1 MKKVDYKEIVN
12 LLNSSDVEIIKLGV
26 SYLLDLKFIDKETFQ
41 RVIEKYNSQNWD
53 AYYDLDL
60 IVWDLRETI
69 PEFDKYIFKGGYPTS
84 GKISIEMLW
93 KHLK

>member
-1 MKKVDYKEIVN
+1 MKKVNYKEVVN
-12 LLNSSDVEIIKLGV
+12 LLNSSDIEIIKLGI
-26 SYLLDLKFIDKETFQ
+26 SYLLDLNLIDKETFQ
-41 RVIEKYNSQNWD
+41 KIIEEYNTRIWQ
-53 AYYDLDL
+53 AEYDLDL
-60 IVWDLRETI
+60 VIWDLRETI